1 MGPVEVSWIG
11 QKRFVGVD
19 STQHS
24 VVLSAGDDIGVKPP
38 EAMLISL
45 ATCALYD
52 VIDILHKQR
61 LELRSLVASVSGTQ
75 SQAPPWAFTHI
86 HLRFTAAAEGLRP
99 EQLTRAIDLS
109 LNKYCSVR
117 ASLRPEIE
125 VTFEGVVEE

>member
-52 VIDILHKQR
+52 VIDIHHKQR

-75 SQAPPWAFTHI
+75 SQAPPWAFTQI
-86 HLRFTAAAEGLRP
+86 HLRFNAAAEGLRP
-99 EQLTRAIDLS
+99 EQLERAIDLS

-125 VTFEGVVEE
+125 VTFEGVVEG

>member
-1 MGPVEVSWIG
+1 MAQVEVSWIG

-38 EAMLISL
+38 ETMLISL
-45 ATCALYD
+45 AACSLYD
-52 VIDILHKQR
+52 VVEILQKQR
-61 LELRSLVASVSGTQ
+61 LSLRTLAVSVRGEQAEAS
-75 SQAPPWAFTHI
+75 PWAFTRI

-99 EQLTRAIDLS
+99 EQLDRAIDLS

-117 ASLRPEIE
+117 ASLAPEIE
-125 VTFEGVVEE
+125 VTFEGVIEP

>member
-11 QKRFVGVD
+11 QKRFMGVD

-52 VIDILHKQR
+52 VIEILHKQR
-61 LELRSLVASVSGTQ
+61 LSLRALTVTASGAQDQT
-75 SQAPPWAFTHI
+75 PPWAFTQI
-86 HLRFTAAAEGLRP
+86 HLRFTAAAEGLGA

-117 ASLRPEIE
+117 ASLRPEIA